1 MEVLSADQLEAIHL
15 TSLLQ
20 ATQRATDIPAVRRAL
35 DAYVTRRRAEIGG
48 GEPEEPPRLH

>member
-20 ATQRATDIPAVRRAL
+20 ATQRATDIPAIRRAL